1 MKNYDAQ
8 LRDAINAAENE
19 DYTEAVISLSQIAEQ
34 VPSPVVNSYLAY
46 SMACSGGSLISALN
60 ICRESIERERHN
72 PIHYLLLGRIYL
84 LGKKRYKAITTF
96 KAGLK
101 FGPNRQIV
109 DELRRLGRRHDPV
122 IKKLARDHPLNRI
135 LGKAFSLIGLR

>member
-1 MKNYDAQ
+1 MKNYETQ
-8 LRDAINAAENE
+8 LRAAINAAENE
-19 DYTEAVISLSQIAEQ
+19 AYTEAVISLSQIAEQ

-46 SMACSGGSLISALN
+46 SKARSGGSLVSALD

-96 KAGLK
+96 QTGLK

-109 DELRRLGRRHDPV
+109 DELKRLGRRHDPV
-122 IKKLARDHPLNRI
+122 IKKLSRRHPLNRI
-135 LGKAFSLIGLR
+135 LGKTFSRIGLR